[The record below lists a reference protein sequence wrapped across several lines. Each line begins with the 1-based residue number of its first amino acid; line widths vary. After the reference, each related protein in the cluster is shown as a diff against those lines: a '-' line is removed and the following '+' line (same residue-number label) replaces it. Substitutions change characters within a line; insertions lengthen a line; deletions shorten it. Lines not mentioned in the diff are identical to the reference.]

1 MDVCSQFNE
10 IIEDQGNL
18 IVYGLPEQKFLDSLD
33 SLGLDWKISDFYF
46 HHLKLNDCK
55 IFWNSAPKS
64 LEKSVPSEIKILL

>member
-1 MDVCSQFNE
+1 MFANSKNE

-18 IVYGLPEQKFLDSLD
+18 TVYGLTEQKFLDSLD

-55 IFWNSAPKS
+55 IFCNSVPES
-64 LEKSVPSEIKILL
+64 LEKSVPSKITFLL